1 MNDSHLPF
9 LDAARSHPER
19 PALMIGDQEYIYGDL
34 LGMSERMAHF
44 LLRGRTDL
52 EEARVVLVVPPGI
65 EYVAAQWGI
74 WRAGGVI
81 VPLALAHPV
90 PELMSLIVDADPEL
104 VLLHRETERK
114 AKRAAQACGVRLAY
128 VEDALKRPGPAPGHA
143 PDPASNG
150 SHLQIPAS
158 SPRRGSG
165 VSPHDKPP
173 LPAIDESRPAHI
185 IYTSGTTGKPK
196 GVVHTHAN
204 HRHQVE
210 SIGEAWQILPRDTV
224 LNALPLHHVHG
235 IVNALLCPLWHGAR
249 VEILPRFDADEVWR
263 RFERLSPTV
272 FMGVPTM
279 YVRLLRAW
287 EEASPERQREL
298 TERARWL
305 RLTISGS
312 AALPGHV
319 HGRWAEATE
328 HAILERYG
336 LTETGMVLTNP
347 LHGHRPEGFVGR
359 PLPSVRVRLRGDGG
373 REAPPGEEG
382 SIEVRGP
389 GVFSEY
395 WRRPEETA
403 DAFREGGWFR
413 TGDRAVLHP
422 EHGYR
427 ILGRESIDIIKTGG
441 EKVSALEIEDVLRLH
456 PRVDDCA
463 VVGVPD
469 DEWGERV
476 SAAVVFA
483 PELPVPWYALRAW
496 VRRYLAGFKVPAR
509 FKVLEALP
517 RNAMGKVLKT
527 EVRNLFLR
535 GP

>member
-1 MNDSHLPF
+1 MNDPHLPF
-9 LDAARSHPER
+9 LGAARSHPER

-34 LGMSERMAHF
+34 LGMSERVAHS

-52 EEARVVLVVPPGI
+52 EGARVVLVVPPGV

-74 WRAGGVI
+74 WRAGGVV

-104 VLLHRETERK
+104 VLLHPETERK

-128 VEDALKRPGPAPGHA
+128 VEDVLRRPGPAPGRA
-143 PDPASNG
+143 PDRAP
-150 SHLQIPAS
+150 
-158 SPRRGSG
+158 
-165 VSPHDKPP
+165 DPP

-185 IYTSGTTGKPK
+185 IYTSGTSGKPK
-196 GVVHTHAN
+196 GVVHTHAS

-235 IVNALLCPLWHGAR
+235 IVNALLCPLWYGAR
-249 VEILPRFDADEVWR
+249 VEILPRFDADEVWK

-287 EEASPERQREL
+287 EEASPERRREL

-336 LTETGMVLTNP
+336 LTETGMVLANP
-347 LHGHRPEGFVGR
+347 LYGHRAEGFVGR

-373 REAPPGEEG
+373 REAHPGEEG

-403 DAFREGGWFR
+403 AAFRKGAWFR

-456 PRVDDCA
+456 PRVEDCA

-476 SAAVVFA
+476 SAALVFV
-483 PELPVPWYALRAW
+483 PELPVPLSALRDW

-509 FKVLEALP
+509 FMVLEALP

-527 EVRNLFLR
+527 EVRDLFLR